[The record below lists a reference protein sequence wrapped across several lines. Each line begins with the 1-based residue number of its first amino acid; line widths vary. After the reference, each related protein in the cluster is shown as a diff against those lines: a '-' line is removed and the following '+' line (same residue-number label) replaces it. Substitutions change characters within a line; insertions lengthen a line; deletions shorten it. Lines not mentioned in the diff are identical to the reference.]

1 MQNREF
7 MLSAYALALACAACG
22 GGSEASG
29 AETTPVAAAPA
40 TPSTGAEAP
49 PAPEPAPVAEAE
61 PPAPQPAPYGAVIIH
76 KVKDYAAWKTGF
88 DAGTDARKE
97 ASFAGHAVMRGADDQ
112 NLVLIWA
119 PFNDEG
125 KAKAFMDD
133 KALKE
138 KMKQSGVIGKPSVQL
153 TSVVV
158 SHMDPSAQTPAGAL
172 VVAKVK
178 DFAAFKN
185 DFDSTT
191 QARSDAGITGSSLS
205 QDLADKNVAYVYLQ
219 SADPAKLKSYVEA
232 KETKAEWKTAGVTG
246 PAKITLVQSVEMVTY
261 P

>member
-22 GGSEASG
+22 GSSEATGTG
-29 AETTPVAAAPA
+29 AETTPVAAAGPA
-40 TPSTGAEAP
+40 MPEAP
-49 PAPEPAPVAEAE
+49 PAPEPAPVAEPE

-97 ASFAGHAVMRGADDQ
+97 AGFAGHSVMRGADDQ

-119 PFNDEG
+119 PFSDEG
-125 KAKAFMDD
+125 KAKAFVGD
-133 KALKE
+133 KATKE
-138 KMKQSGVIGKPSVQL
+138 KMKQAGVIGKPQVQL
-153 TSVVV
+153 TSVVS

-178 DFAAFKN
+178 DFDAFKN
-185 DFDSTT
+185 DFESAT
-191 QARSDAGITGSSLS
+191 QARGDAGITGSALS

-246 PAKITLVQSVEMVTY
+246 PAKITLVQAVEMVTY